1 MSYHNIPAELQ
12 SLQQWVIS
20 NSVEDK
26 LPRNPRTGRVAS
38 VTDPSTW
45 GTYQE
50 AIQSGA
56 KQIGF
61 VLTPWD
67 PYTIIDLDNKP
78 EKPSAT
84 RSFADGSRLLHG
96 CAGGVSVHSAAAAAM
111 RRFLPCGFFTGWG
124 GRLRTEFPRRNQ
136 VLIRLGVMPVSIT
149 ISGGFLI
156 GCGRVVP

>member
-78 EKPSAT
+78 EKPCTPEQLQLHNRILNAMQTYTEISTSGTGYHIVLKGTVPAAVH
-84 RSFADGSRLLHG
+84 RDNVEIYSHSRYM
-96 CAGGVSVHSAAAAAM
+96 V
-111 RRFLPCGFFTGWG
+111 FT
-124 GRLRTEFPRRNQ
+124 E
-136 VLIRLGVMPVSIT
+136 S
-149 ISGGFLI
+149 
-156 GCGRVVP
+156 